1 MESSAVFRY
10 LSLAVVTVATITAP
24 AAPAQPYPSRPIEL
38 VSHNSPGGGTDII
51 ARVVAEILVKEK
63 LVSVPVN
70 VINKPGG
77 GGTIAYTYLKSKHGD
92 PHTIMSV
99 GSMAMLSQVVRPELD
114 LGFEH
119 YTPLAFL
126 AQDPQALMVVGDS
139 PFRSLKDLLDTAKR
153 EPNTLVASVA
163 SAGGTARMLVWM
175 MEKEAGGRYK
185 VVKNKGGG
193 DAIMQVLG
201 GHTHFSTENIAEGRA
216 SVEAKKLRV
225 LAVTSLKRQPLVP
238 ESPTFK
244 ELGLDIHMGTE
255 RGFAMPAGVPKE
267 TVAHM
272 QALLRK
278 VYDSPAWKQHAERS
292 LYENI
297 WMGSAEYGKHLV
309 ARAAQ
314 VREFQTAIGLLKPP
328 AQ

>member
-1 MESSAVFRY
+1 MKSAAIRRFFSVATAAV
-10 LSLAVVTVATITAP
+10 LAVATF
-24 AAPAQPYPSRPIEL
+24 AAAAQSFPSRPIEL

-63 LVSVPVN
+63 LVNVPVN
-70 VINKPGG
+70 VVNKPGG
-77 GGTIAYTYLKSKHGD
+77 GGAIAYAYIKSKRGD
-92 PHTIMSV
+92 PHVIMSV
-99 GSMAMLSQVVRPELD
+99 GSMAMLTQVVRPELD

-119 YTPLAFL
+119 YAPLAFV

-139 PFRSLKDLLDTAKR
+139 PFRTLKDLIDTAKR
-153 EPNTLVASVA
+153 EPNTLVGSVA
-163 SAGGTARMLVWM
+163 SAGGTARMLIWM
-175 MEKEAGGRYK
+175 MEKETGGRYK
-185 VVKNKGGG
+185 VVTNKGGG

-201 GHTHFSTENIAEGRA
+201 GHTHFSTENIAEGRS
-216 SVEAKKLRV
+216 SVEAKKLKV

-238 ESPTFK
+238 DSPTFK
-244 ELGLDIHMGTE
+244 ELGFNIHMGTE

-267 TVAHM
+267 AAAHM
-272 QALLRK
+272 EALLRK

-297 WMGSAEYGKHLV
+297 WMGGSEYGKHLV

-314 VREFQTAIGLLKPP
+314 VKEFQQAIGLLK
-328 AQ
+328 